1 MTCSRDMPFF
11 CLSSGHIE
19 KPGDIS
25 IPPLVKRF
33 SVNEERKSDERESE
47 DVEGGAEIGVVR
59 FDGA

>member
-1 MTCSRDMPFF
+1 MPFF
-11 CLSSGHIE
+11 CLSSGRIE